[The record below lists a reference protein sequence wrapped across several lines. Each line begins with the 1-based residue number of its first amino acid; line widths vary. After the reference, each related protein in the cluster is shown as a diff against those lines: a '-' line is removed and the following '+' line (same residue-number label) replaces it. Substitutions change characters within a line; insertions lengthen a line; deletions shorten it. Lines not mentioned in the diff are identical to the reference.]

1 MSLILTV
8 CKLISEIKS
17 DASMQPVPD
26 LERGSQGSRPWVQ
39 LVNGGQCIQN

>member
-26 LERGSQGSRPWVQ
+26 LERGSQGSRP
-39 LVNGGQCIQN
+39 